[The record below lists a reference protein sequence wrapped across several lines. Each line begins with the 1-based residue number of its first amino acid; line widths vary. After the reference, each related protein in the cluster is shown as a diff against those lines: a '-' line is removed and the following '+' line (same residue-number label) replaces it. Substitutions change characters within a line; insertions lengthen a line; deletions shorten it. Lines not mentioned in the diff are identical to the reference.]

1 MKETIKRL
9 MKENGLGY
17 KDYIMA
23 YIIAYVIT
31 GGILKQ
37 VIYSPIHM
45 LMIINAISMISIR
58 AVYKQNVITTW
69 ESRGIFIRVFI
80 KHMPIIIILCL
91 AKLILNIIGINT
103 EFILGA

>member
-1 MKETIKRL
+1 MKETIKKF

-45 LMIINAISMISIR
+45 LMIINAISMIGIR
-58 AVYKQNVITTW
+58 AVYKQNVMTTW
-69 ESRGIFIRVFI
+69 ESMGIFIRVFI
-80 KHMPIIIILCL
+80 KHMPI
-91 AKLILNIIGINT
+91 LIVLWETRMIYRVGGINT
-103 EFILGA
+103 ELIFGW